1 MKFLIIASYPASI
14 LQFRGA
20 LIAAIK
26 DTGFEVHIAAPDFGD
41 YPDEYQALKDLGY
54 RVHNIAMQRTGTNPK
69 KDIKTIIE
77 LYRLMTKIKPDYV
90 LGYTIKPV
98 IYGSLAAKLARVPH
112 IFALI
117 TGLGYAFSGAEEVGY
132 KKSNLQKVMHQLYA
146 AALLTA
152 DKVFFQ
158 NPDDQALF
166 KKMGILKPSTPST
179 VVNGSGVNVSEYSVA
194 PLPTENGESV
204 PRFLLIARLLGAK
217 GVREY
222 AKAAAIIRS
231 RYPSVQFDLVGW
243 VDDNP
248 DSIEQH
254 ELDTWIKDGL
264 FNFLGK
270 LNDVKPA
277 IADSS
282 VYVLPSY
289 REGTPRTVLEA
300 MAMGRAVITTDAP
313 GCRETVVDGH
323 NGYLVPVQDVDALAA
338 AMEKFITDPDL
349 ITSMGSAARQVAMDK
364 FDVNAVNQMMLT
376 EMGIQ

>member
-14 LQFRGA
+14 LKFRGA
-20 LIAAIK
+20 LISAIQGA
-26 DTGFEVHIAAPDFGD
+26 GFEVHIAAPDFSE
-41 YPDEYQALKDLGY
+41 YPDEYQALTDLGY
-54 RVHNIAMQRTGTNPK
+54 RVYNIAMQRTGTNPK

-146 AALLTA
+146 AALMTT

-179 VVNGSGVNVSEYSVA
+179 VVNGSGVNISEYSVA
-194 PLPTENGESV
+194 PLPMENGTPV

-222 AKAAAIIRS
+222 AQAAAIIKS

-248 DSIEQH
+248 DAIEQR
-254 ELDTWIKDGL
+254 ELDAWIDDGL
-264 FNFLGK
+264 VNFLGK
-270 LNDVKPA
+270 LTDVKPA

-300 MAMGRAVITTDAP
+300 MAMGRGVITTNAP
-313 GCRETVVDGH
+313 GCRETVINGH
-323 NGYLVPVQDVDALAA
+323 NGYLVPVKDADALAE
-338 AMEKFITDPDL
+338 AMQKFIDEPEL
-349 ITSMGSAARQVAMDK
+349 IAKMGRAARQMAMDK

-376 EMGIQ
+376 EMGVQ

>member
-1 MKFLIIASYPASI
+1 MKFLFIASYPASI
-14 LQFRGA
+14 LRFRGA

-26 DTGFEVHIAAPDFGD
+26 DTGFEVHVAAPDFGA
-41 YPDEYQALKDLGY
+41 YPDEHQVLKDLGY
-54 RVHNIAMQRTGTNPK
+54 YVHDITMQRTGTNPK
-69 KDIKTIIE
+69 KDLKTIIQ
-77 LYRLMTKIKPDYV
+77 LYRLMTKVKPDYV

-117 TGLGYAFSGAEEVGY
+117 TGLGYAFSGAEEKGY

-146 AALLTA
+146 AALMTA

-166 KKMGILKPSTPST
+166 KKMGILKASTPST

-194 PLPTENGESV
+194 PLPTENGESM

-222 AKAAAIIRS
+222 AKAAAIIKS

-248 DSIEQH
+248 DAIEQR
-254 ELDTWIKDGL
+254 ELDAWIDDGL
-264 FNFLGK
+264 VNFLGK
-270 LNDVKPA
+270 LDDVKPA
-277 IADSS
+277 IAASS
-282 VYVLPSY
+282 IYVLPSY

-300 MAMGRAVITTDAP
+300 MAMGRPIITTDAP
-313 GCRETVVDGH
+313 GCRETVIDGY
-323 NGYLVPVQDVDALAA
+323 NGYLVPVKAVEELAA
-338 AMEKFITDPDL
+338 AMERFIVNPAL
-349 ITSMGSAARQVAMDK
+349 VIKMGKASRQLVEEK
-364 FDVNAVNQMMLT
+364 FDVNAVNQSML
-376 EMGIQ
+376 EAMGL

>member
-26 DTGFEVHIAAPDFGD
+26 TAGFEVHIAAPEFDS
-41 YPDEYQALKDLGY
+41 YPDEYQALKSLGY
-54 RVHNIAMQRTGTNPK
+54 QVHNIAMQRTGTNPK
-69 KDIKTIIE
+69 KDLRTIIE
-77 LYRLMTKIKPDYV
+77 LYRLMMKIKPDYV

-112 IFALI
+112 IFALV
-117 TGLGYAFSGAEEVGY
+117 TGLGYAFSGAEEEGY

-146 AALLTA
+146 AALMTT

-179 VVNGSGVNVSEYSVA
+179 VVNGSGVNVSEYNVA
-194 PLPTENGESV
+194 PLPIENGTPV

-222 AKAAAIIRS
+222 AQAAAIVKA
-231 RYPSVQFDLVGW
+231 RYPEVQFDLVGW

-248 DSIEQH
+248 DAIEQR
-254 ELDTWIKDGL
+254 ELDAWIDEGL
-264 FNFLGK
+264 VNFLGK
-270 LNDVKPA
+270 LSDVKPA
-277 IADSS
+277 IANSS

-323 NGYLVPVQDVDALAA
+323 NGYLVPVKDVDALAE
-338 AMEKFITDPDL
+338 AMEKFIIEPTL
-349 ITSMGSAARQVAMDK
+349 ITDMGSAARQVAMDK
-364 FDVNAVNQMMLT
+364 FDVNAVNQKMLM